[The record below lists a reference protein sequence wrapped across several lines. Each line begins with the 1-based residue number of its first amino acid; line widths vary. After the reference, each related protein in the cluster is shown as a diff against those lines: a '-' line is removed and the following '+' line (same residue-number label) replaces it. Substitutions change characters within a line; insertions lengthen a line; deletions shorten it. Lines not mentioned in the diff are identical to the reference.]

1 VKRSWGAAPRFAAA
15 AVAATLALV
24 LLVVAPGPM
33 LCAQQTEAPLEE
45 TDDSQAEAGRGAP
58 DSPGDT
64 TAEPAP
70 ELPTA
75 FSTIELG
82 MNVETVKER
91 LRKDPNFFYRGDPD
105 VTLTPARQQELI
117 EVEGTLYVERAFFQ
131 FEDEELYIIIL
142 QLNRERLDYFTMYTD
157 LEAKYGEPA
166 VFEPS
171 QVVWESDEVRMSL
184 EKPLTVK
191 YVAQPVFE
199 ELVASGEMERSQR
212 DISREEFLE
221 QF

>member
-1 VKRSWGAAPRFAAA
+1 LA
-15 AVAATLALV
+15 ALV
-24 LLVVAPGPM
+24 LLAALPGPGVW
-33 LCAQQTEAPLEE
+33 AQE
-45 TDDSQAEAGRGAP
+45 TDAPPGEARTGPAEDGGAAEDTGGDGAAGAGETAVEQAADGEQP
-58 DSPGDT
+58 
-64 TAEPAP
+64 P

-82 MNVETVKER
+82 MGVDAVKER
-91 LRKDPNFFYRGDPD
+91 LREDPNFIYRGDPD
-105 VTLTPARQQELI
+105 VTLTPARQEELI

-131 FEDEELYIIIL
+131 FEEEELYIIIL
-142 QLNRERLDYFTMYTD
+142 QLNRSRLDYFTMYTD
-157 LEAKYGEPA
+157 LEGKYGEPA

-171 QVVWESDEVRMSL
+171 QVVWESDAVRMSL

-191 YVAQPVFE
+191 YVARPVFE
-199 ELVASGEMERSQR
+199 ELVAAGDMERSQR